1 MPTKQSHNGMEC
13 IICNSNNQELM
24 FKDIKDFEYK
34 TNKPVDYLICKI
46 CKLISQDPLPKPD
59 LLPNFYPEDYRNY
72 LPQKENLFSAL
83 KKIQFKSLAS
93 KIESCVK
100 NKEAKILEI
109 GFGNGQLLLALK
121 DLGYKNLFGTDFTN
135 RVFPSLMNKEIKLQ
149 VSNVEESFSFN
160 ETFDLIIMNNV
171 IEHFLDPVKVLVNCK
186 NNLTKDGKVI
196 LITPNSNA
204 LEFSLF
210 KNYWA
215 GFHAPRHTFLFND
228 RNIKMLGDK
237 LGYSKIEV
245 KPMTD
250 PGQISIS
257 IQNVFQDIKITNTK
271 LKNGMSWYLTPL
283 SLLCAPVAMLE
294 NIIGRSTSMM
304 CVLYNQV

>member
-1 MPTKQSHNGMEC
+1 
-13 IICNSNNQELM
+13 M
-24 FKDIKDFEYK
+24 FKNIKDFEYE
-34 TNKPVDYLICKI
+34 TYKPVDYFFCKR
-46 CKLISQDPLPKPD
+46 CGLISQYPLPKQNLFPT
-59 LLPNFYPEDYRNY
+59 FYPSEYRNY
-72 LPQKENLFSAL
+72 LPQKENLFSEL

-93 KIESCVK
+93 KIERYVN

-121 DLGYKNLFGTDFTN
+121 ELGYKNLFGTDFTD
-135 RVFPSLMNKEIKLQ
+135 RVFPTLMDKGIKLQ

-160 ETFDLIIMNNV
+160 EIFDLIIMNNV
-171 IEHFLDPVKVLVNCK
+171 IEHFTDPVKVLTNCK
-186 NNLTKDGKVI
+186 NNLSNNGKVI

-215 GFHAPRHTFLFND
+215 GFHAPRHTFLFNNK
-228 RNIKMLGDK
+228 NIKMLGDK

-245 KPMTD
+245 EPMTD

-257 IQNVFQDIKITNTK
+257 IQNIFQDVKITSTK

-294 NIIGRSTSMM
+294 NVIGRSTSMM
-304 CVLYNQV
+304 CVLIK

>member
-1 MPTKQSHNGMEC
+1 MKC
-13 IICNSNNQELM
+13 ILCNSNDQELM
-24 FKDIKDFEYK
+24 FKSIKDFEYK
-34 TNKPVDYLICKI
+34 TNKPVDYLVCKT
-46 CKLISQDPLPKPD
+46 CSLISQHPLPESD

-72 LPQKENLFSAL
+72 LPVKENLFSEL
-83 KKIQFKSLAS
+83 KKIQFNSLAS
-93 KIESCVK
+93 RITRYLN

-121 DLGYKNLFGTDFTN
+121 DLGYTNLFGTDFTN
-135 RVFPSLMNKEIKLQ
+135 RVFPSLMDKGIKLQ
-149 VSNVEESFSFN
+149 VSNIEESFSFN

-171 IEHFLDPVKVLVNCK
+171 IEHFLNPMKVLVNCK
-186 NNLTKDGKVI
+186 NKLSKDGKVI

-204 LEFSLF
+204 LEFSIF

-215 GFHAPRHTFLFND
+215 GFHAPRHTFLFNNK
-228 RNIKMLGDK
+228 NIKMLGDR

-245 KPMTD
+245 QPMID

-257 IQNVFQDIKITNTK
+257 IQNALQDLKITNTK

-283 SLLCAPVAMLE
+283 SLFCIPIAIVE
-294 NIIGRSTSMM
+294 NVLGRSTSMM
-304 CVLYNQV
+304 CVLYK

>member
-1 MPTKQSHNGMEC
+1 MLNQMEC
-13 IICNSNNQELM
+13 ILCNSSDQNLM
-24 FKDIKDFEYK
+24 FKSIKDFEYK

-46 CKLISQDPLPKPD
+46 CGLISQHPLPESE

-72 LPQKENLFSAL
+72 LPVKENLFSEL
-83 KKIQFKSLAS
+83 KKIQFKNLTS
-93 KIESCVK
+93 KIEK
-100 NKEAKILEI
+100 YINNREAKILEI
-109 GFGNGQLLLALK
+109 GFGNGQLLLGLK
-121 DLGYKNLFGTDFTN
+121 DRGYKNLFGTDFTN
-135 RVFPSLMNKEIKLQ
+135 RVFPSLMDKGIKLQ

-186 NNLTKDGKVI
+186 NNLVKDGKVI

-215 GFHAPRHTFLFND
+215 GFHAPRHTFLFNNG
-228 RNIKMLGDK
+228 NIKMLGDK
-237 LGYSKIEV
+237 LGYSKIDIE
-245 KPMTD
+245 PMAD

-257 IQNVFQDIKITNTK
+257 IQNALQDSKITNTK

-283 SLLCAPVAMLE
+283 SLLCAPIAMLE
-294 NIIGRSTSMM
+294 NAIGRSTSMM
-304 CVLYNQV
+304 CVLNN

>member
-1 MPTKQSHNGMEC
+1 
-13 IICNSNNQELM
+13 M
-24 FKDIKDFEYK
+24 FLNIKDLEYE
-34 TNKPVDYLICKI
+34 TNKPVNYLFCKK
-46 CKLISQDPLPKPD
+46 CGLISQHPLPKSD

-83 KKIQFKSLAS
+83 KKVQFKNLAS
-93 KIESCVK
+93 KIERYLN

-121 DLGYKNLFGTDFTN
+121 DLGYKNLFGTDFTD
-135 RVFPSLMNKEIKLQ
+135 RVFPSLIDKGIKLE
-149 VSNVEESFSFN
+149 VSNVEESIPFN
-160 ETFDLIIMNNV
+160 QSFDLIIMNNV

-186 NNLTKDGKVI
+186 NNLTKDGKII
-196 LITPNSNA
+196 LITPNSSA
-204 LEFSLF
+204 LEFSIF

-215 GFHAPRHTFLFND
+215 GFHAPRHTFLFNN

-245 KPMTD
+245 EPMTD

-257 IQNVFQDIKITNTK
+257 IQNILQDLKITSTK

-283 SLLCAPVAMLE
+283 SLFCAPVAMLE

-304 CVLYNQV
+304 CVMK

>member
-1 MPTKQSHNGMEC
+1 MKC
-13 IICNSNNQELM
+13 IVCDSDESELM
-24 FKDIKDFEYK
+24 FKNIKDFEYE
-34 TNKPVDYLICKI
+34 TNKPVNYLLCKK
-46 CKLISQDPLPKPD
+46 CRLIFQHPLPESD

-72 LPQKENLFSAL
+72 LPVKENLFSAL
-83 KKIQFKSLAS
+83 KKIQFKSITS
-93 KIESCVK
+93 KITK
-100 NKEAKILEI
+100 HINNKEVKILEI

-135 RVFPSLMNKEIKLQ
+135 RVFPSLMDKGIKLQ

-160 ETFDLIIMNNV
+160 EKFDLIIMNNV

-186 NNLTKDGKVI
+186 NSLLKDGKVI

-204 LEFSLF
+204 LEFSVF

-215 GFHAPRHTFLFND
+215 GFHAPRHTFLFNNK
-228 RNIKMLGDK
+228 NIKMLGDR
-237 LGYSKIEV
+237 LGYSKIEIE
-245 KPMTD
+245 PMTD

-257 IQNVFQDIKITNTK
+257 IQNTLQDSKFTSTK

-283 SLLCAPVAMLE
+283 SLLCAPVAILE
-294 NIIGRSTSMM
+294 NILGRSTSMM
-304 CVLYNQV
+304 CVLKN

>member
-1 MPTKQSHNGMEC
+1 
-13 IICNSNNQELM
+13 M
-24 FKDIKDFEYK
+24 FKNIKDFEYE
-34 TNKPVDYLICKI
+34 TNKPVDYLICRR
-46 CKLISQDPLPKPD
+46 CKLISQYPLPEPA

-72 LPQKENLFSAL
+72 LPQKENLFSEL

-93 KIESCVK
+93 KIERYIN
-100 NKEAKILEI
+100 NKEVKILEI

-121 DLGYKNLFGTDFTN
+121 ELGYKNLFGTDFTN
-135 RVFPSLMNKEIKLQ
+135 RVFPGLMDKGIKLQ

-171 IEHFLDPVKVLVNCK
+171 IEHFLNPVKVLVNCK
-186 NNLTKDGKVI
+186 NNLSKGGTVI

-215 GFHAPRHTFLFND
+215 GFHAPRHTFLFNNK
-228 RNIKMLGDK
+228 NIKMLCDR

-245 KPMTD
+245 EPLID

-257 IQNVFQDIKITNTK
+257 VQNTLQDLKLTNTK

-283 SLLCAPVAMLE
+283 SLFCAPIAMLE
-294 NIIGRSTSMM
+294 NFIGRSTSMM
-304 CVLYNQV
+304 CVLKI

>member
-1 MPTKQSHNGMEC
+1 
-13 IICNSNNQELM
+13 M
-24 FKDIKDFEYK
+24 FKNIKDFEYK
-34 TNKPVDYLICKI
+34 TNKPVDYLICKT
-46 CKLISQDPLPKPD
+46 CSLISQHPLPEPT

-72 LPQKENLFSAL
+72 LPVNENLFSAL
-83 KKIQFKSLAS
+83 KKIQFKNLGS
-93 KIESCVK
+93 KIASQIE

-109 GFGNGQLLLALK
+109 GFGNGQLLLGLK

-135 RVFPSLMNKEIKLQ
+135 RVFPCLMDKGIKLQ

-160 ETFDLIIMNNV
+160 ENFDLIIMNNV
-171 IEHFLDPVKVLVNCK
+171 IEHFLDPIKVLVNCK
-186 NNLTKDGKVI
+186 NNLSKDGKVI

-215 GFHAPRHTFLFND
+215 GFHAPRHTFLFNNK
-228 RNIKMLGDK
+228 NIKMLGDK
-237 LGYSKIEV
+237 LGYSKIEIE
-245 KPMTD
+245 PITD

-257 IQNVFQDIKITNTK
+257 IQNMFQDLKFTNTK

-283 SLLCAPVAMLE
+283 SLVCAPIAMLE
-294 NIIGRSTSMM
+294 NLIGRSTSMI
-304 CVLYNQV
+304 CILK

>member
-1 MPTKQSHNGMEC
+1 MKC
-13 IICNSNNQELM
+13 ILCNSNDQKLM
-24 FKDIKDFEYK
+24 FKNIKDFEYE
-34 TNKPVDYLICKI
+34 TNKPVDYLICKM
-46 CKLISQDPLPKPD
+46 CSLISQYPLPESD
-59 LLPNFYPEDYRNY
+59 LLLNFYPEDYRNY
-72 LPQKENLFSAL
+72 LPVRENLFSEL
-83 KKIQFKSLAS
+83 KKIQFNSLAS
-93 KIESCVK
+93 KIAK
-100 NKEAKILEI
+100 YLNNKEAKILEI

-135 RVFPSLMNKEIKLQ
+135 RVFPSLMDRGIKLQ

-171 IEHFLDPVKVLVNCK
+171 IEHFLDPIKVLINCK
-186 NNLTKDGKVI
+186 NNLSKDGKVI

-204 LEFSLF
+204 LEFSIF

-215 GFHAPRHTFLFND
+215 GFHAPRHIFLFNNK
-228 RNIKMLGDK
+228 NIKMLGDK

-245 KPMTD
+245 QPMID

-257 IQNVFQDIKITNTK
+257 IQNALQDLKVTNTK

-283 SLLCAPVAMLE
+283 SLFCTPVAMLE
-294 NIIGRSTSMM
+294 NVIGRSTSMM
-304 CVLYNQV
+304 CMLYK

>member
-1 MPTKQSHNGMEC
+1 
-13 IICNSNNQELM
+13 M
-24 FKDIKDFEYK
+24 FKNIKDFEYK
-34 TNKPVDYLICKI
+34 TNKPVDYLICTR
-46 CKLISQDPLPKPD
+46 CKLISQYPLPEPD

-72 LPQKENLFSAL
+72 LPQKENLFSEL

-93 KIESCVK
+93 KIEK
-100 NKEAKILEI
+100 YINNKEAKILEI

-121 DLGYKNLFGTDFTN
+121 ELGYKNLFGTDFTN
-135 RVFPSLMNKEIKLQ
+135 RVFPTLMDKGIKLQ

-160 ETFDLIIMNNV
+160 EIFDLIIMNNV
-171 IEHFLDPVKVLVNCK
+171 IEHFLDPVKVLINCR
-186 NNLTKDGKVI
+186 NNMVKEGKVI

-215 GFHAPRHTFLFND
+215 GFHAPRHTFLFNNK
-228 RNIKMLGDK
+228 NIKMLGDK

-245 KPMTD
+245 EAMTD

-257 IQNVFQDIKITNTK
+257 IQNTLQDLKITNTK

-283 SLLCAPVAMLE
+283 SLFCAPVAMLE

-304 CVLYNQV
+304 CVLRIS